1 MAPEQG
7 RNILHKIQNDRYSF
21 GQSMR
26 YIRQAQGIS
35 LRKVADAVNKTPTYI
50 SDIERGN
57 NRPPELPLLREL
69 MKALD
74 MEQAPVGIPDYLYDL
89 AARERG
95 EVSGDITE
103 YIMSQTEL
111 RKLIRLAPQILL
123 YVCAM
128 HALFRYMLRLNQHTG
143 HVKIVKQK

>member
-7 RNILHKIQNDRYSF
+7 ISILHTIQNDRYSF

-35 LRKVADAVNKTPTYI
+35 LRRIASAVNKTPTYI

-57 NRPPELPLLREL
+57 NRPPELPLLRKL

-74 MEQAPVGIPDYLYDL
+74 MEQAPAGIQDYLYDL

-111 RKLIRLAPQILL
+111 RKLIRLAQQKTDIGELWQE
-123 YVCAM
+123 CIS
-128 HALFRYMLRLNQHTG
+128 RLQ
-143 HVKIVKQK
+143 

>member
-1 MAPEQG
+1 MAPEQSSS
-7 RNILHKIQNDRYSF
+7 ILHTIQSGGYSF

-35 LRKVADAVNKTPTYI
+35 LRRVAGAVNKTPTYI

-57 NRPPELPLLREL
+57 NRPPELTLLREL

-74 MEQAPVGIPDYLYDL
+74 MDQAPDGMQDYLYDL

-111 RKLIRLAPQILL
+111 RKLIRLAQQKSDIGELWKECL
-123 YVCAM
+123 S
-128 HALFRYMLRLNQHTG
+128 RLQ
-143 HVKIVKQK
+143 

>member
-35 LRKVADAVNKTPTYI
+35 LRKVASAVNKTPTYI

-57 NRPPELPLLREL
+57 NRPLELPLLREL

-74 MEQAPVGIPDYLYDL
+74 MEQAPVGIQDYLYDL

-111 RKLIRLAPQILL
+111 RKLIRLAQQKNDIGELWQE
-123 YVCAM
+123 CIN
-128 HALFRYMLRLNQHTG
+128 RLQ
-143 HVKIVKQK
+143 